1 MLRTTALALIGI
13 IMAACTGTIAMS
25 PLDSKIIKTEYAK
38 GTDVEGIIVY
48 RAIPRV
54 QVDRFIQVNLPPT
67 GAGLPPTL
75 SNDCDYVVTR
85 KVVSIAD
92 WEHPYRLHYK
102 RAFLEA
108 YTFAATLNGDG
119 VLLSINT
126 VSMPDQGKTFQNL
139 ASAAS
144 TAAAIASVAPK
155 PPCTTTPVFVGYE
168 ELPPQAEIGQYNT
181 LCKEGMP
188 CP

>member
-1 MLRTTALALIGI
+1 MTALTLAGL

-25 PLDSKIIKTEYAK
+25 PLDPTIIKADYAK
-38 GTDVEGIIVY
+38 NTDVEGIIVY

-54 QVDRFIQVNLPPT
+54 QVEKFIQVNLPPAGT
-67 GAGLPPTL
+67 GLPPTL
-75 SNDCDYVVTR
+75 SDNCDHVVTR
-85 KVVSIAD
+85 KIVSIAD

-126 VSMPDQGKTFQNL
+126 VSTPDQGKTFQNL

-144 TAAAIASVAPK
+144 TAAAIAARDALK
-155 PPCTTTPVFVGYE
+155 PPCTITPVFVGYE
-168 ELPPQAEIGQYNT
+168 ELPRQAQIGQYNT
-181 LCKEGMP
+181 LCQVNMP